1 MADLERCRRKQ
12 KANKKMKKARGWGE
26 WRCDGKQMQE
36 KQENKSKICTAG
48 GGRGW
53 YASKLIVGATSKETA
68 IGT

>member
-1 MADLERCRRKQ
+1 MEMR
-12 KANKKMKKARGWGE
+12 W
-26 WRCDGKQMQE
+26 KQMQEKQE